1 MNAKITGW
9 IKSFLKILLV
19 PPKKNSIAIRIKH
32 VEILIVESYIA
43 AKLNFTEH

>member
-1 MNAKITGW
+1 MQK
-9 IKSFLKILLV
+9 LV
-19 PPKKNSIAIRIKH
+19 AESNPFWKFYLCPPKKNSIAIRIKH